1 MRNLRQKRNAQL
13 KTEQKSG
20 YTIPNTIVNSIRQSM
35 RIEGYDISA
44 SDTRK
49 AIDSSLKK

>member
-44 SDTRK
+44 SDARK
-49 AIDSSLKK
+49 AIDSALKQ